1 MNAALLLSLALSL
14 ALPVLVMARLASM
27 WSHDWVD
34 EPERPGGRQ
43 DGLGLL
49 TDGIFSPCLRADLS
63 SFGFGLASD
72 EKLLVIG
79 ICLNWHTL
87 VPVGPPGCGGPD
99 LGHYTGWCYQRH
111 GRMHQKQSSRGSM
124 CRTPTRDGRLSASS
138 GADLA

>member
-14 ALPVLVMARLASM
+14 ALPVLVMARLASL

-34 EPERPGGRQ
+34 EPERPDGRH

-87 VPVGPPGCGGPD
+87 VLVALIWPPRLWGAGPRALHRVVLPTTWQNASKAVQPWIDVPHTHQGRPIKC
-99 LGHYTGWCYQRH
+99 LKWC
-111 GRMHQKQSSRGSM
+111 
-124 CRTPTRDGRLSASS
+124 
-138 GADLA
+138 